1 MVPWCRLGVPA
12 SHQGLDHAAVAS
24 QNAEANHIRRNSRLT
39 LVYRPERD
47 DVVAR
52 SRNLARLSDCWEY
65 MTDEVA
71 ILTHILIAKYGQVAP
86 QVAADSL
93 RASMQAGDQKAARLW
108 IAVVEGMATVMA
120 GSDPGL
126 ARTQ

>member
-1 MVPWCRLGVPA
+1 ML
-12 SHQGLDHAAVAS
+12 L
-24 QNAEANHIRRNSRLT
+24 
-39 LVYRPERD
+39 
-47 DVVAR
+47 AR
-52 SRNLARLSDCWEY
+52 SRNLAHLAGRWEY

-71 ILTHILIAKYGQVAP
+71 ILAHILIAKYGHMAP

-93 RASMQAGDQKAARLW
+93 RASMQAGDPKTVRLW
-108 IAVVEGMATVMA
+108 IAVVEGTAMVMA

>member
-1 MVPWCRLGVPA
+1 
-12 SHQGLDHAAVAS
+12 
-24 QNAEANHIRRNSRLT
+24 
-39 LVYRPERD
+39 
-47 DVVAR
+47 
-52 SRNLARLSDCWEY
+52 

-71 ILTHILIAKYGQVAP
+71 LLAHILIAKYGLMAP

-93 RASMQAGDQKAARLW
+93 RASMQAGDPKTRVRLW
-108 IAVVEGMATVMA
+108 IAVVEGMAMLMA

>member
-1 MVPWCRLGVPA
+1 MLLA
-12 SHQGLDHAAVAS
+12 
-24 QNAEANHIRRNSRLT
+24 
-39 LVYRPERD
+39 
-47 DVVAR
+47 AR
-52 SRNLARLSDCWEY
+52 SRNLARLAGRWEY

-71 ILTHILIAKYGQVAP
+71 ILAHILIAKYGQMAP

-93 RASMQAGDQKAARLW
+93 RASMQAGDPKTVRLW
-108 IAVVEGMATVMA
+108 IAVVEGTAMVMA

>member
-1 MVPWCRLGVPA
+1 M
-12 SHQGLDHAAVAS
+12 
-24 QNAEANHIRRNSRLT
+24 T
-39 LVYRPERD
+39 
-47 DVVAR
+47 DVVAI
-52 SRNLARLSDCWEY
+52 LA
-65 MTDEVA
+65 
-71 ILTHILIAKYGQVAP
+71 HILIAKYGHMAP

-126 ARTQ
+126 ARMQ